1 MTTNKDAPALVAVT
15 DGNRGHSV
23 YCGPAGNQPPLGE
36 ARSRPR
42 WNGLAMR
49 RLICSVAALAVGLV
63 MLAPVLGF
71 LLVAITP
78 RTFGQG
84 DAWFTLAPFRCA
96 LSGATLQAVFNTA
109 ITGVAAAVIATV
121 IGTVLALLLGR
132 TKVAGAGL
140 WRLGLWALLLAPSY
154 LEALGWTRL
163 VERDGVLVGLF
174 GTDFPWLHQLVMGP
188 AGVIWVLGSRG
199 VPFAF
204 LAVAGVVRGLGRD
217 FEDAA
222 RAHGA
227 GRWARLRITIGLL
240 APGLWAALAIV
251 FAEAISDYGVAATL
265 AAGAHFPIATFAL
278 AGAVTNFPADYP
290 TAAALGWLLMVLV
303 VLALLAQR
311 MATRGRSYA
320 VLSGRTHPVR
330 PVPLRGWRSALA
342 LAGLSLFFLLA
353 LGVPLLGTV
362 SASLMGNF
370 GTVNAH
376 NFTVQAYQQVFQ
388 RSDLLAPVLLSV
400 RLALVTA
407 TLALVGGALIARLL
421 ARRGGSARG
430 RAVNMLDLLMLGAVA
445 LPAIVLGA
453 GYIFTY
459 NLPAIT
465 GLGIQLYG
473 TITLLVIGLLAGALP
488 QASRLLMGSF
498 AQVPDSL
505 LAAAR
510 VHGAGTTRAWS
521 TTMLPL
527 LSGSLLWTWL
537 LTFADRLLELPLAS
551 MLYPPGQQPLS
562 VAVTTL
568 INGYDFA
575 AGTASLVVACTG
587 ILAVIGGA
595 LALFRLLAPAGW
607 RLEQR

>member
-1 MTTNKDAPALVAVT
+1 V
-15 DGNRGHSV
+15 
-23 YCGPAGNQPPLGE
+23 
-36 ARSRPR
+36 
-42 WNGLAMR
+42 R
-49 RLICSVAALAVGLV
+49 RLVWSVAALAVGLV

-78 RTFGQG
+78 RSFGQG
-84 DAWFTLAPFRCA
+84 EAWLTLAPFQSA
-96 LSGATLQAVFNTA
+96 LRGSTLEALLNTA
-109 ITGVAAAVIATV
+109 ITGVVAAVIAAA
-121 IGTVLALLLGR
+121 IGTALALLFGR
-132 TKVAGAGL
+132 TKVVGAGL
-140 WRLGLWALLLAPSY
+140 WRLGIWALLLAPSY

-163 VERDGVLVGLF
+163 VERDGVLVGLL
-174 GTDFPWLHQLVMGP
+174 GTDVTWLRHLVMGP

-204 LAVAGVVRGLGRD
+204 LAVSGVVRGLGRD

-222 RAHGA
+222 RVHGA
-227 GRWARLRITIGLL
+227 GYWSRLRITVGML

-320 VLSGRTHPVR
+320 VLSGRTRLAR

-342 LAGLSLFFLLA
+342 LAGLSVFFLLA
-353 LGVPLLGTV
+353 LGVPALGTV
-362 SASLMGNF
+362 CASLMGNF
-370 GTVNAH
+370 GTLDAH
-376 NFTVQAYQQVFQ
+376 NFTVQAYQHVFQ

-400 RLALVTA
+400 RLALITA

-421 ARRGGSARG
+421 ARRGGSTRG
-430 RAVNMLDLLMLGAVA
+430 KAANLLDLLMLGAVA

-453 GYIFTY
+453 GYIFSY
-459 NLPAIT
+459 NLPAVT

-498 AQVPDSL
+498 AQLQDSL

-537 LTFADRLLELPLAS
+537 LTFADRLLELPLAT
-551 MLYPPGQQPLS
+551 MLYPPGQEPLS
-562 VAVTTL
+562 VSVTTL

-575 AGTASLVVACTG
+575 GGTATLVVACAG
-587 ILAVIGGA
+587 ILVVIGVA

-607 RLEQR
+607 RRLEQR